1 MISFPFDSEVTYE
14 ADGTPVYDRGSDS
27 SILSQFFGLMFS
39 DGVFATPEDGLLV
52 TTSTNDMSVTVRPG
66 NCMIQGHMAIEAYER
81 TLVFEASGTAND
93 RIDAVVAR
101 LNINHDYRDID
112 LYVIKGT
119 EDASPVPPALTR
131 VGGIYEIRLAN
142 VYIPKNTSII
152 TTDRI
157 TDTRKIE
164 DECGTVSTTP
174 DAYLY
179 YKKAE
184 IEAFLKKKQDASTAI
199 TTGNIGNQSVKHATT
214 AGRADYAHLSDY
226 LKVIN
231 TDWNGFFDDNAY
243 ARVRYDGK
251 YIRFDADM
259 GGTGVGSA
267 CSYADSATYASKMKV
282 IKQDWSGELD
292 GAYGILYYNGTHL
305 QLMGS
310 DGTKTVYAKC
320 NYADSAGTAV
330 DQTAR
335 DSAAN
340 ANNNANGRL
349 STSGGTISGNLSVG
363 GNLTMGRDI
372 YMGNHSIFSLGI
384 LQGTSTLH
392 LRTPDKVTVE
402 NEAGNANMN
411 LLCSY
416 LHCVGVVNTSYRE
429 AKENIIQVS
438 EETAR
443 KILDVPIFKF
453 DYRPGFGDGKKNVV
467 GTIVDE
473 VQNII
478 PEAVNIPEDWDEDEF
493 NELLGDVGNKDTP
506 GVDYVAF
513 VPYLIAMVQL
523 QQKEID
529 ELKQKVTALENKN

>member
-66 NCMIQGHMAIEAYER
+66 NCMIQGHMAIEAYDR
-81 TLVFEASGTAND
+81 TLVFEASGTSND

-199 TTGNIGNQSVKHATT
+199 TTGNIGNQSVKYATS
-214 AGRADYAHLSDY
+214 AGNADTVDGHHFNWSGQNGQPAWLWGGNDANNMYVYNPSNFSVNYAKS
-226 LKVIN
+226 
-231 TDWNGFFDDNAY
+231 A
-243 ARVRYDGK
+243 
-251 YIRFDADM
+251 
-259 GGTGVGSA
+259 GSA
-267 CSYADSATYASKMKV
+267 T
-282 IKQDWSGELD
+282 
-292 GAYGILYYNGTHL
+292 
-305 QLMGS
+305 
-310 DGTKTVYAKC
+310 
-320 NYADSAGTAV
+320 

-335 DSAAN
+335 NSAAN

-372 YMGNHSIFSLGI
+372 YMGNHSIFSLSV

-402 NEAGNANMN
+402 NYAGNANMD
-411 LLCSY
+411 LLCAY
-416 LHCVGVVNTSYRE
+416 LHCVSVVNTSYRG
-429 AKENIIQVS
+429 AKENIVEVS

-473 VQNII
+473 VQSII
-478 PEAVNIPEDWDEDEF
+478 PESVVIPEDWNEDEF
-493 NELLGDVGNKDTP
+493 NELLGDVGNESIP

-529 ELKQKVTALENKN
+529 ELKQKVTALENK

>member
-81 TLVFEASGTAND
+81 TLVFEASGTSND

-199 TTGNIGNQSVKHATT
+199 TTGNIGNQSVKYAESSGSAKNADYATSAGTATNAVNAKSAEKATT
-214 AGRADYAHLSDY
+214 AGSATSATFATTAGNADTVDGWHLSNIQSDAQSRA
-226 LKVIN
+226 
-231 TDWNGFFDDNAY
+231 DNAY
-243 ARVRYDGK
+243 NGAIDEINAKDRTVLHLS
-251 YIRFDADM
+251 
-259 GGTGVGSA
+259 GGRMTGALCMQKNDIS
-267 CSYADSATYASKMKV
+267 DTYAIYAISNDCM
-282 IKQDWSGELD
+282 
-292 GAYGILYYNGTHL
+292 
-305 QLMGS
+305 QLL
-310 DGTKTVYAKC
+310 
-320 NYADSAGTAV
+320 
-330 DQTAR
+330 
-335 DSAAN
+335 
-340 ANNNANGRL
+340 ANNSIRL
-349 STSGGTISGNLSVG
+349 LHKDWGSYTDAIVDNLHYQGGLYK
-363 GNLTMGRDI
+363 D
-372 YMGNHSIFSLGI
+372 
-384 LQGTSTLH
+384 
-392 LRTPDKVTVE
+392 
-402 NEAGNANMN
+402 
-411 LLCSY
+411 
-416 LHCVGVVNTSYRE
+416 SYRG
-429 AKENIIQVS
+429 AKENILPID
-438 EETAR
+438 EKRAR
-443 KILDVPIFKF
+443 KVLDIPVRIF
-453 DYRPGFGDGKKNVV
+453 DYRPGFGNGEKDVV
-467 GTIVDE
+467 GEIVDE
-473 VQNII
+473 VQDII
-478 PEAVNIPEDWDEDEF
+478 PEAVVMPEDWDESNF
-493 NELLGDVGNKDTP
+493 NELLGDMGNEQIP
-506 GVDYVAF
+506 GIDQTKF
-513 VPYLIAMVQL
+513 IPYLIAMVQL
-523 QQKEID
+523 QQKQIED
-529 ELKQKVTALENKN
+529 LEQKVTALENE

>member
-1 MISFPFDSEVTYE
+1 MSLSLIERFFLYGKKGDYLETTKNYALNRPAQDDFYDVDDFNENMDIIDEELYALE
-14 ADGTPVYDRGSDS
+14 NPVY
-27 SILSQFFGLMFS
+27 
-39 DGVFATPEDGLLV
+39 
-52 TTSTNDMSVTVRPG
+52 
-66 NCMIQGHMAIEAYER
+66 
-81 TLVFEASGTAND
+81 
-93 RIDAVVAR
+93 
-101 LNINHDYRDID
+101 
-112 LYVIKGT
+112 
-119 EDASPVPPALTR
+119 EDAKTLETLKSGEKIVTAF
-131 VGGIYEIRLAN
+131 GKIA
-142 VYIPKNTSII
+142 KA
-152 TTDRI
+152 I
-157 TDTRKIE
+157 TDFISHIS
-164 DECGTVSTTP
+164 DEVVHITA
-174 DAYLY
+174 DERMKWNA
-179 YKKAE
+179 
-184 IEAFLKKKQDASTAI
+184 KQDASTAI
-199 TTGNIGNQSVKHATT
+199 TTENIGNQSVKHATT
-214 AGRADYAHLSDY
+214 ADTATSAGNADT
-226 LKVIN
+226 V
-231 TDWNGFFDDNAY
+231 
-243 ARVRYDGK
+243 DGHH
-251 YIRFDADM
+251 FN
-259 GGTGVGSA
+259 
-267 CSYADSATYASKMKV
+267 
-282 IKQDWSGELD
+282 WSGQ
-292 GAYGILYYNGTHL
+292 NGQPKWLWGGNDTNN
-305 QLMGS
+305 MYVYDPS
-310 DGTKTVYAKC
+310 NFSVNYAK
-320 NYADSAGTAV
+320 SAGTAV

-429 AKENIIQVS
+429 AKENILQVS

>member
-1 MISFPFDSEVTYE
+1 MSLSSIERFFLYGKKGDYLEVTKNYALNRPAQDDFYDVDDFNE
-14 ADGTPVYDRGSDS
+14 NMDIIDEELYALENPVY
-27 SILSQFFGLMFS
+27 
-39 DGVFATPEDGLLV
+39 
-52 TTSTNDMSVTVRPG
+52 
-66 NCMIQGHMAIEAYER
+66 
-81 TLVFEASGTAND
+81 
-93 RIDAVVAR
+93 
-101 LNINHDYRDID
+101 
-112 LYVIKGT
+112 
-119 EDASPVPPALTR
+119 EDAKTLETLKSGEKIVTAF
-131 VGGIYEIRLAN
+131 GKIA
-142 VYIPKNTSII
+142 KA
-152 TTDRI
+152 I
-157 TDTRKIE
+157 TDFIRHIS
-164 DECGTVSTTP
+164 DEVVHITA
-174 DAYLY
+174 DERMKWNA
-179 YKKAE
+179 
-184 IEAFLKKKQDASTAI
+184 KQDASTAI
-199 TTGNIGNQSVKHATT
+199 NTGNIGNQSVKYATS

-259 GGTGVGSA
+259 GGKGVGSA

-473 VQNII
+473 VQSII
-478 PEAVNIPEDWDEDEF
+478 PESVVIPEDWNEGEF
-493 NELLGDVGNKDTP
+493 NELLGDIGNGSIP
-506 GVDYVAF
+506 SVDYTTF
-513 VPYLIAMVQL
+513 IPYLIAMVQL

-529 ELKQKVTALENKN
+529 ELKQKVTALENK